1 MKRCRIFHVVAL
13 MLMMCGFVANAAEV
27 TFSAQG
33 PRQVVQG
40 NRFSVVYV
48 LRNGEG
54 SGFQAPDIEG
64 AQKIYGPAMSTS
76 YSQQWVNGV
85 SSSSS
90 SVEYT
95 MTYKAVKAGK
105 YNVGPA
111 SVNVDGKKLTTKP
124 FTIEILPPDKSAQ
137 AGSQTSGG
145 TSVQFDDP
153 TTQEAGKEVSSKD
166 LFVRISMSKSK
177 VYEQEAVV
185 CTIKLYTK
193 YQISQFMPT
202 LQPSFN
208 GFLIEDL
215 PLSPSLNQVER
226 LNGENYMV
234 AELKKCILFPQQ
246 SGKLTITSGNYDV
259 TVVQYEKIRT
269 MFGIMSQP
277 VEKKLKVKSNSASVM
292 ITPLPTPKP
301 ATFSGAVGKYSITSS
316 INPLQLKTYEAASY
330 NLVVRGSGNIKYIK
344 APTVPF
350 PSQFEVY
357 DPQSKIS
364 ANPNGSTV
372 SGSVTYDYTFIPQF
386 VGKYTIPKVDFT
398 YFDTEQHKYVTVST
412 TDYNLTVA
420 KGSGAPAS
428 HKAGGIE
435 QKNRD
440 ILHIK
445 LGDLHLEREHKFL
458 LDEMNYWLCYI
469 LPILFVAGLLFYHRK
484 SLKERTN
491 IAHMRTKRANK
502 VAQKRLK
509 TAKKYLNAGDS
520 NNFYAETLKA
530 CWGYLSDKLGI
541 PVSELSKDNIQLEL
555 ENYGVDED
563 TVNHVLEVLN
573 KCEFAQY
580 APELSGNDMATVLD
594 EAGEVMDRLENIKK
608 RK

>member
-1 MKRCRIFHVVAL
+1 MMLVAIAL
-13 MLMMCGFVANAAEV
+13 VQFTASAAGV
-27 TFSAQG
+27 SFSAQA

-54 SGFQAPDIEG
+54 SSFNAPDIEG
-64 AQKIYGPAMSTS
+64 AQKIYGPAVSTS
-76 YSQQWVNGV
+76 YSQQWINGV

-105 YNVGPA
+105 YNVGA
-111 SVNVDGKKLTTKP
+111 AYVVVDGKRLTTKP
-124 FTIEILPPDKSAQ
+124 FALEILPPDKSASSSTQ
-137 AGSQTSGG
+137 QSGG
-145 TSVQFDDP
+145 SSVQFDNID
-153 TTQEAGKEVSSKD
+153 TQEAGKAVSGKD
-166 LFVRISMSKSK
+166 IFVRISMSKHN

-215 PLSPSLNQVER
+215 PISPSLNNVER
-226 LNGENYMV
+226 VNGENYMV

-269 MFGIMSQP
+269 MFGYISQP
-277 VEKKLKVKSNSASVM
+277 VEKQLKVKSNSASVN
-292 ITPLPTPKP
+292 ITPLPTPRP
-301 ATFSGAVGKYSITSS
+301 ATFSGAVGKYAISSS
-316 INPLQLKTYEAASY
+316 IQPHQLKTYEAATY
-330 NLVVRGSGNIKYIK
+330 GFVVRGSGNIKYVK
-344 APTVPF
+344 APTINF

-357 DPQSKIS
+357 DPQSNINAK
-364 ANPNGSTV
+364 PNGATV
-372 SGSVTYDYTFIPQF
+372 SGSVAFDYTFIPQF
-386 VGKYTIPKVDFT
+386 VGKYEIPKVVFT
-398 YFDTEQHKYVTVST
+398 YFDTEQRKYVTLT
-412 TDYNLTVA
+412 TEDYNLTVA
-420 KGSGAPAS
+420 KGSGAPS
-428 HKAGGIE
+428 SRKSAGLE
-435 QKNRD
+435 QKNKD

-445 LGDLHLEREHKFL
+445 LGDLNLQKEHAYL
-458 LDEMNYWLCYI
+458 VDEFTYWLWYI
-469 LPILFVAGLLFYHRK
+469 VPTLLVAGLLFYHRK

-491 IAHMRTKRANK
+491 MAMMRTKRANK

-509 TAKKYLNAGDS
+509 MARKYMAANDS

-530 CWGYLSDKLGI
+530 CWGYLSDKLGM
-541 PVSELSKDNIQLEL
+541 PVSELSKDNIQAEL
-555 ENYGVDED
+555 ERYGADELQIKSVID
-563 TVNHVLEVLN
+563 LLD

-580 APELSGNDMATVLD
+580 APELSGNDMAAVLAQ
-594 EAGEVMDRLENIKK
+594 AGDVMDKLENTK
-608 RK
+608 RKK

>member
-1 MKRCRIFHVVAL
+1 MKKFVLQTIILAL
-13 MLMMCGFVANAAEV
+13 AMTAFAAEAAGV
-27 TFSAQG
+27 SFSAQA

-54 SGFQAPDIEG
+54 SSFTAPEIEG
-64 AQKIYGPAMSTS
+64 AQKIYGPAVSTS

-95 MTYKAVKAGK
+95 MTYKAVKAGT
-105 YNVGPA
+105 YNVGAA
-111 SVNVDGKKLTTKP
+111 SVVVDGKRLTTKP
-124 FTIEILPPDKSAQ
+124 FSLEILPPDKSASSAQ
-137 AGSQTSGG
+137 QGSSGG
-145 TSVQFDDP
+145 AVRFDDID
-153 TTQEAGKEVSSKD
+153 TQEAGKEVSGKD
-166 LFVRISMSKSK
+166 LFVRIAMSKTN

-208 GFLIEDL
+208 GFLIEEL
-215 PLSPSLNQVER
+215 PLSPSLNNVER
-226 LNGENYMV
+226 VGGENYMV

-259 TVVQYEKIRT
+259 TVVQYEKIRSI
-269 MFGIMSQP
+269 FGYIQQP
-277 VEKKLKVKSNSASVM
+277 VEKKLKVKSNSASVN

-301 ATFSGAVGKYSITSS
+301 ATFNGAVGHFTIESS
-316 INPLQLKTYEAASY
+316 INPQQLKTYEAATY
-330 NLVVRGSGNIKYIK
+330 NMVIRGSGNIKYVK
-344 APTVPF
+344 SPTVGF

-357 DPQSKIS
+357 DPQSNINAK
-364 ANPNGSTV
+364 PNGSTV
-372 SGSVTYDYTFIPQF
+372 SGSISFDYTFIPQF
-386 VGKYTIPKVDFT
+386 VGKYSIPKTVFT
-398 YFDTEQHKYVTVST
+398 YFDPSQRKYVTLST
-412 TDYNLTVA
+412 ADYNLTVG
-420 KGSGAPAS
+420 KGSGAPTT
-428 HKAGGIE
+428 HRAGGVE

-445 LGDLHLEREHKFL
+445 LGDLNLQKRHDYLIDSFA
-458 LDEMNYWLCYI
+458 YWLWFI
-469 LPILFVAGLLFYHRK
+469 LPTLFVAGLLFYHRK

-491 IAHMRTKRANK
+491 IAVMRTKRANK

-509 TAKKYLNAGDS
+509 TARKFMAANDS
-520 NNFYAETLKA
+520 NAFYAEMLKA
-530 CWGYLSDKLGI
+530 LWGYLSDKLGI
-541 PVSELSKDNIQLEL
+541 PVSELSKDNIQTEL
-555 ENYGVDED
+555 DGYGASSEVVKAVID
-563 TVNHVLEVLN
+563 VLD

-580 APELSGNDMATVLD
+580 APELSGSDMNHVLEQASD
-594 EAGEVMDRLENIKK
+594 VMDKLENTKK